1 MALETILK
9 QPAEVLRHVVRFGAG
24 FAPIG
29 VISASAEARGLVS
42 AAAALGVAH
51 ELAGDV
57 VTLELSGG
65 DDGEIYLVTLRT
77 EQADGGEAEGE
88 IEVMVVDGAWSM
100 PDGGAPYLSIAEFVG
115 RFGLPEVIRMTDGI
129 GDGRIDRAMLVG
141 ALVNAQSVADAH
153 ICARYAVPL
162 ASPPQIVKKIV
173 GDLARAE
180 LYPAGA
186 PDGVADQAKQSLR
199 MLERIQ
205 SGAMPLA
212 MAEPPAEAVSDNP
225 VLIAPGYRAYPDGL
239 RDYGR

>member
-9 QPAEVLRHVVRFGAG
+9 QPAEVLRHVVRFRPGFVPTSALGAV
-24 FAPIG
+24 A
-29 VISASAEARGLVS
+29 VARGLVPG
-42 AAAALGVAH
+42 AAALGVEFA
-51 ELAGDV
+51 LADGV
-57 VTLELSGG
+57 FTLELGG
-65 DDGEIYLVTLRT
+65 GTDGEGYLVTVDA
-77 EQADGGEAEGE
+77 ESPVEVDQAE
-88 IEVMVVDGAWSM
+88 IEVMVIDAAWSM
-100 PDGGAPYLSIAEFVG
+100 PDGGAPYLSIAEFVA

-129 GDGRIDRAMLVG
+129 GDGRIDRAMLIG

-153 ICARYAVPL
+153 IAARYAVPL

-186 PDGVADQAKQSLR
+186 PDGVADQAKQSQR

-212 MAEPPAEAVSDNP
+212 MAEPPTEAVSDNP